1 MTMSKAQFR
10 ATRERCGISQQM
22 MAERCEKPVKMLTV
36 KRWEKPGEAE
46 PPEDAQEYLRH
57 MLDLHVQA
65 VEAALDA
72 VDEMEELNGNPPSHV
87 DLLYYRSQAHYDR
100 YGRDKGDFSVIN
112 ARTREIA
119 ALLEMQGIEAR
130 FVFPEDNEATFQQ
143 LANTR

>member
-1 MTMSKAQFR
+1 MQT
-10 ATRERCGISQQM
+10 
-22 MAERCEKPVKMLTV
+22 
-36 KRWEKPGEAE
+36 
-46 PPEDAQEYLRH
+46 
-57 MLDLHVQA
+57 

-72 VDEMEELNGNPPSHV
+72 VDEMEEELGKLPSHV

-100 YGRDKGDFSVIN
+100 FGRDKGDFSVVN

-119 ALLEMQGIEAR
+119 ALLEAQGIEAR

>member
-1 MTMSKAQFR
+1 MKTMSKAQFR

-22 MAERCEKPVKMLTV
+22 LADHFGNKVLTV

-46 PPEDAQEYLRH
+46 PPEDAQTYLLH

-72 VDEMEELNGNPPSHV
+72 VNEMEEELGKLPSHV

-100 YGRDKGDFSVIN
+100 FGRDKGDFSVVN

-119 ALLEMQGIEAR
+119 ALLEAQGIEAR
-130 FVFPEDNEATFQQ
+130 FVFPEDNEATSQQ

>member
-1 MTMSKAQFR
+1 MKAMSKAQFR

-22 MAERCEKPVKMLTV
+22 MADHFGNKVLTV

-46 PPEDAQEYLRH
+46 PPEDAQTYLLH

-72 VDEMEELNGNPPSHV
+72 VAEMEEELGKLPSHV

-100 YGRDKGDFSVIN
+100 FGRDKGDFSVVN

-119 ALLEMQGIEAR
+119 ALLEAQGIEAR

>member
-1 MTMSKAQFR
+1 MAMSKAWFR

-22 MAERCEKPVKMLTV
+22 MADHFGNKVLTV

-46 PPEDAQEYLRH
+46 PPEDAQAYLLH

-72 VDEMEELNGNPPSHV
+72 VGEMEELNGNPPSHV

-100 YGRDKGDFSVIN
+100 YGRDKGDFAVVN
-112 ARTREIA
+112 ARAREIA
-119 ALLEMQGIEAR
+119 ALLETQGIEAR
-130 FVFPEDNEATFQQ
+130 FRYPEDDETGFQR

>member
-1 MTMSKAQFR
+1 MKAMSKAQFR

-22 MAERCEKPVKMLTV
+22 MADHFGNKVLTV

-46 PPEDAQEYLRH
+46 PPEDAQAYLRH

-65 VEAALDA
+65 VGAALDA
-72 VDEMEELNGNPPSHV
+72 VDEMEEELGESLSHV

-100 YGRDKGDFSVIN
+100 FGRDKGDFSVVN

-119 ALLEMQGIEAR
+119 ALLETQGIEAR
-130 FVFPEDNEATFQQ
+130 FVFPEDDEATFQR